1 MKTFEKIVNGL
12 QLKYQEKRE
21 LLLKV
26 LGHWETALKYPPH
39 FMFMEPESI
48 NFTLEKLSR
57 TQMLNKGKKQTNKQT
72 KSNKIKIKR

>member
-39 FMFMEPESI
+39 FMFMEPEST